1 MGEYMINKQTGKIEI
16 MPEANLAIEICKKGT
31 PERNAIMLCLQIDYA
46 FIHQDLP
53 MPKEMFRHLTTCQ
66 SAGIVRL

>member
-1 MGEYMINKQTGKIEI
+1 MGEYMINKQTGEIEI
-16 MPEANLAIEICKKGT
+16 MLEANLAIEVCKKGT

-46 FIHQDLP
+46 FIYQGLP
-53 MPKEMFRHLTTCQ
+53 MPWEMFKHLTTCQ